1 MKPIVAL
8 SLGTLFSF
16 AALGADAAQLRLNAT
31 ITDETIRLG
40 DFFDGLAKGD
50 SERPVSPAP
59 VLGRTVT
66 FDADFLRRLAQTYHV
81 DWQPAARETRI
92 MVTRAART
100 IGIDELRKPV
110 MTALA
115 RRAAGG
121 RLEVEFDNPQL
132 QVVVPS
138 GPLPDIT
145 VEDLYYSPNQNH
157 FSADAVIGA
166 GGPAP
171 QRVSLSGRA
180 SLIVEM
186 PVLTRR
192 INPGEVISRADIG
205 WVEFNANQLNGSLA
219 ASETDLVNRTPRR
232 SLAVN
237 TPVYLY
243 EIQAPRLVTRGQMVT
258 MVLRT
263 RNMTLTTQGKA
274 AQDGTAGEVIRVVNT
289 QSNRTVDATVVS
301 ANEVSVFV
309 PGAAA
314 LN

>member
-8 SLGTLFSF
+8 SLGAALTF
-16 AALGADAAQLRLNAT
+16 AAFGADAAQLRLNAT
-31 ITDETIRLG
+31 VTDETIRLG
-40 DFFDGLAKGD
+40 DLFDGLARGD
-50 SERPVSPAP
+50 AERPVAPAP
-59 VLGRTVT
+59 VLGRTVA
-66 FDADFLRRLAQTYHV
+66 FEADYLRRIAPTYHV
-81 DWQPAARETRI
+81 DWQPAIRETRI
-92 MVTRAART
+92 MVSRAART

-110 MTALA
+110 IAALA

-132 QVVVPS
+132 QVIVPP
-138 GPLPDIT
+138 GPLPEVA
-145 VEDLYYSPNQNH
+145 VEDLYYNPNQNH
-157 FSADAVIGA
+157 FTADAVIGA
-166 GGPAP
+166 SGPTP

-205 WVEFNANQLNGSLA
+205 WVEFNANQLNGNLA
-219 ASETDLVNRTPRR
+219 ASEADLVNHTPRR

-243 EIQAPRLVTRGQMVT
+243 EVQSPRLVTRGQMVT

-263 RNMTLTTQGKA
+263 HNMTLTTQGKA
-274 AQDGTAGEVIRVVNT
+274 AQDGAAGEVIRVVNT
-289 QSNRTVDATVVS
+289 QSNRTIDATVVS
-301 ANEVSVFV
+301 ANEVTVFV
-309 PGAAA
+309 PGAA

>member
-8 SLGTLFSF
+8 SLAAALSF
-16 AALGADAAQLRLNAT
+16 AASAADAAQLRLNAT
-31 ITDETIRLG
+31 VTDDTIRLG
-40 DFFDGLAKGD
+40 DFFDGLAQGD
-50 SERPVSPAP
+50 AARPVAPAP
-59 VLGRTVT
+59 VLGRTAT

-81 DWQPAARETRI
+81 DWQPAAKETRLL
-92 MVTRAART
+92 VSRAART
-100 IGIDELRKPV
+100 IGIDEMRKPV
-110 MTALA
+110 MAALA

-121 RLEVEFDNPQL
+121 RLEVEFDNPML

-138 GPLPDIT
+138 GPLPDIS
-145 VEDLYYSPNQNH
+145 VEDVYYNPNQSH

-192 INPGEVISRADIG
+192 INPGEIISRADIG
-205 WVEFNANQLNGSLA
+205 WIEFNANQLNGNLA
-219 ASETDLVNRTPRR
+219 ASETDLINRSPRR
-232 SLAVN
+232 ALAVN

-243 EIQAPRLVTRGQMVT
+243 EVQSPKLIIRGQMVT

-274 AQDGTAGEVIRVVNT
+274 TQDGAAGDVIRIINT
-289 QSNRTVDATVVS
+289 QSNRTVDGTVVS
-301 ANEVSVFV
+301 ANEVTVFV

>member
-8 SLGTLFSF
+8 SLGVALSF
-16 AALGADAAQLRLNAT
+16 AAIGADAAQLRLNAT
-31 ITDETIRLG
+31 VTEETIRLG
-40 DFFDGLAKGD
+40 DLFDGLPKGEAD
-50 SERPVSPAP
+50 RPIAPAP
-59 VLGRTVT
+59 VLGRTAG
-66 FDADFLRRLAQTYHV
+66 FDADFLRRIAQTYHV
-81 DWQPAARETRI
+81 DWQPASRDVRI
-92 MVTRAART
+92 MVSRTART

-110 MTALA
+110 IAALT

-121 RLEVEFDNPQL
+121 RLEVEFDNAAL

-138 GPLPDIT
+138 GPMPEIT
-145 VEDLYYSPNQNH
+145 VEDVYFNPNQGH
-157 FSADAVIGA
+157 FSAEAMIGA

-180 SLIVEM
+180 TLIVEM
-186 PVLTRR
+186 PVLNRR
-192 INPGEVISRADIG
+192 VNAGEIISRADIG
-205 WVEFNANQLNGSLA
+205 WIEFNANQISGNLA
-219 ASETDLVNRTPRR
+219 ASEADLINRTPRR
-232 SLAVN
+232 TLAVN

-243 EIQAPRLVTRGQMVT
+243 EVQAPRLVTRGQMVT

-274 AQDGTAGEVIRVVNT
+274 TQDGTAGEVIRVMNT
-289 QSNRTVDATVVS
+289 QSNRTVEATVLS
-301 ANEVSVFV
+301 ANEVTVFV